1 MLYFLRLS
9 CLLTLPLKDCAVNKK
24 VLAYIVLSVAAST
37 AAAQF
42 TGPSTTGRAATVAQV
57 EQARLGSYV
66 TLTGH
71 VVAHQR
77 SSYFTFRDGSGD
89 IRVEIDNDV
98 WNNRQVGPET
108 KVRLLGEVDR
118 GVAGRYIH
126 VKSLEIVK

>member
-1 MLYFLRLS
+1 MS
-9 CLLTLPLKDCAVNKK
+9 KK
-24 VLAYIVLSVAAST
+24 VIAYVLFSVIAST

-42 TGPSTTGRAATVAQV
+42 TGPSTTGRTATVAQV

-71 VVAHQR
+71 VVNHQR
-77 SSYFTFRDGSGD
+77 SSYFTFRDSTGD
-89 IRVEIDNDV
+89 IRVEIENEV

-108 KVRLLGEVDR
+108 KVRLLGEVER
-118 GVAGRYIH
+118 GIAGRYVY